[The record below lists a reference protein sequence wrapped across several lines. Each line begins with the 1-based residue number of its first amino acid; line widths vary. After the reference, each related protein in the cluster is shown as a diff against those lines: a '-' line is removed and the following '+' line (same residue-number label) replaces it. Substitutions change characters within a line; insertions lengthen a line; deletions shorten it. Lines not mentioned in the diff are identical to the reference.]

1 MSAAMV
7 GGRIRGNCVVVTQS
21 MAATG
26 PWHRII
32 ASIYCYC
39 YDMLASHLD
48 GIVGGVGV
56 GGVGGGG
63 GVNVYGRPWS
73 WSMVHVHGDGVSYVV
88 AGAGGVRCAVCGCWV
103 DQIKDRCD
111 VA

>member
-1 MSAAMV
+1 M

-39 YDMLASHLD
+39 YDMVASHLD
-48 GIVGGVGV
+48 GVVGGVGV

-73 WSMVHVHGDGVSYVV
+73 WSMVH
-88 AGAGGVRCAVCGCWV
+88 GASLSAASFAAHLKFGSAELLGSAERRAEHEKMLGLA
-103 DQIKDRCD
+103 D
-111 VA
+111 